1 MDDICGVVV
10 DVDIVMGVPFDAM
23 LFDFDCGSFLTFIC
37 DADVAFEELV
47 GFVVVVVVVI
57 AVADNIWFV
66 GVAFITLLIP
76 IVEDW
81 RLLFMTADAVEAV
94 FK

>member
-47 GFVVVVVVVI
+47 GFVVVVVVVV
-57 AVADNIWFV
+57 AVVDNI
-66 GVAFITLLIP
+66 
-76 IVEDW
+76 
-81 RLLFMTADAVEAV
+81 
-94 FK
+94 